1 MFPRDAPV
9 TTENWS
15 KSKAARRVG
24 LGYARLRWAI
34 RHPSSILLHVALLV
48 DGHVISGADVVR
60 GMDGLGAKAQVADGD
75 TSTLLRVVLEVG
87 LTTS

>member
-24 LGYARLRWAI
+24 LGYAWAI
-34 RHPSSILLHVALLV
+34 RHPSGILLHVALLV

-60 GMDGLGAKAQVADGD
+60 GMDGLGAEAQVADGD